1 MPVYEF
7 RCRAC
12 ETEFEVLVRG
22 TDVPVCPSCGGS
34 DLERLLSMFA
44 VSSQERSQASLAAA
58 QKRYR
63 QSKNRQDKTRHQ
75 AEEMR
80 EHVQEDYGIDL
91 GPKPP
96 DKPAA

>member
-22 TDVPVCPSCGGS
+22 TDLVVCPSCGGS

-44 VSSQERSQASLAAA
+44 VSSAERSRATLAKA
-58 QKRYR
+58 QQQYR
-63 QSKNRQDKTRHQ
+63 QSKNRQDKARHQ

>member
-1 MPVYEF
+1 MYEF
-7 RCRAC
+7 RCRTC

-22 TDVPVCPSCGGS
+22 TDVPVCPSCGGR
-34 DLERLLSMFA
+34 DLERLLSTFA
-44 VSSQERSQASLAAA
+44 VSSAERSRASLAAA

-63 QSKNRQDKTRHQ
+63 QSKNRQEKVRHQ

-91 GPKPP
+91 GSKPP

>member
-1 MPVYEF
+1 MYEF
-7 RCRAC
+7 RCRPC
-12 ETEFEVLVRG
+12 ETEFEILVRG

-44 VSSQERSQASLAAA
+44 VSSAERSRASLAKA
-58 QKRYR
+58 QEAYR
-63 QSKNRQDKTRHQ
+63 QSKNRQDKARHQ

>member
-1 MPVYEF
+1 MYEF
-7 RCRAC
+7 RCRTC

-22 TDVPVCPSCGGS
+22 TDVPVCTSCGGS

-44 VSSQERSQASLAAA
+44 VSSSERARASLAKA
-58 QKRYR
+58 QKQYR
-63 QSKNRQDKTRHQ
+63 QSKNRQDKARHQ

-80 EHVQEDYGIDL
+80 AHVQEDYGIDL

>member
-7 RCRAC
+7 RCRTC

-22 TDVPVCPSCGGS
+22 NVAPVCPSCGGS
-34 DLERLLSMFA
+34 DLERLLSNFA
-44 VSSQERSQASLAAA
+44 VSSAERSQASLAAA

-63 QSKNRQDKTRHQ
+63 QSRDLKDKARHQ
-75 AEEMR
+75 ADEMR

-96 DKPAA
+96 DKPAT

>member
-12 ETEFEVLVRG
+12 DAGFEVLVRG

-34 DLERLLSMFA
+34 DLERLLSAFA
-44 VSSQERSQASLAAA
+44 VSSAERSRASLVKA
-58 QKRYR
+58 QKQYR
-63 QSKNRQDKTRHQ
+63 QSKNRQDKVRHR

-80 EHVQEDYGIDL
+80 AHVQEDYGIDL
-91 GPKPP
+91 GPKLP
-96 DKPAA
+96 DEPAT

>member
-1 MPVYEF
+1 MPVYEY

-12 ETEFEVLVRG
+12 ETEFELLVRG
-22 TDVPVCPSCGGS
+22 SVVPACPSCGGT

-44 VSSQERSQASLAAA
+44 VSSAERSKATLAAA

-63 QSKNRQDKTRHQ
+63 QSKNLQDKARHQ